1 MLSEQLC
8 AMLPRL
14 RRFARSLAGNA
25 QDADDLVQTAL
36 ERALARASQWQEEH
50 GVEGWMFGIVRH
62 AWVDELR
69 SRQRRMRVFAPA
81 EAAEHVAVATVDRPD
96 AARAVQ
102 AAMAKLPASQR
113 IVVAL
118 VLVEGLSYKEA
129 AAALEVPIGTVM
141 SRLARGRA
149 SLQRML
155 GDQREDQ

>member
-14 RRFARSLAGNA
+14 RRFARALAGNA

-36 ERALARASQWQEEH
+36 ERALARASQWQKEH
-50 GVEGWMFGIVRH
+50 GVEGWIFGIVRH

-69 SRQRRMRVFAPA
+69 SRQRRQRVFAPA
-81 EAAEHVAVATVDRPD
+81 EAAEDVAVAIVERPD
-96 AARAVQ
+96 TARSVQ
-102 AAMAKLPASQR
+102 GAMAKLPASQR

-129 AAALEVPIGTVM
+129 AAALDVPIGTVM